1 MKKSIRNL
9 LLLMSIVFLSGLQ
22 TTNAWFFDTEQ
33 SAANRLSAASLDF
46 ALVDQQDSAHTG
58 LFFQEPKLKRED
70 EVIKTI
76 IVKNLGQLN
85 VGYWPEVEFSNTQQ
99 ATCEQLTIKA
109 SLNGS
114 PVFEG
119 LLTEFSLA
127 INSAQLAQANHRW
140 DFGLTHTNETADLN
154 GTTCDF
160 ALVFKGFQNPQ
171 TQTGFSDIETLTNEV
186 TLAHQPTL
194 TAQHN
199 QDEHTFSFTLTHLTS
214 FVSLDYQLS
223 YDSDT
228 INDVAIGS
236 LPINVDPLTKTI
248 LLGSCSSDDSCSYL
262 PNPHNFS
269 LTLDLTDS
277 DGDHL
282 ELTKEL

>member
-1 MKKSIRNL
+1 MKRFIVKL
-9 LLLMSIVFLSGLQ
+9 LLLINVLLVPWQSS
-22 TTNAWFFDTEQ
+22 TNAWFFDAQQ
-33 SAANRLSAASLDF
+33 STANRLSATSLDF
-46 ALVDQQDSAHTG
+46 ALVDQQDTAHAG
-58 LFFQEPKLKRED
+58 LFFQEPKFKRGHEAT
-70 EVIKTI
+70 KTI

-99 ATCEQLTIKA
+99 ATCEQIKIKA

-127 INSAQLAQANHRW
+127 TNSAQLAQANHRW
-140 DFGLTHTNETADLN
+140 DFGLTNTNETANLN
-154 GTTCDF
+154 GTTCGF

-171 TQTGFSDIETLTNEV
+171 TQTGFSDTETLTNEV
-186 TLAHQPTL
+186 TLAHQPLL
-194 TAQHN
+194 TADYN
-199 QDEHTFSFTLTHLTS
+199 QGDQAFSFTLTHLTS

-223 YDSDT
+223 YDSDM
-228 INDVAIGS
+228 INDVIIGS
-236 LPINVDPLTKTI
+236 LSINVDPLTKTI
-248 LLGSCSSDDSCSYL
+248 LLGSCSSEGACTYL